1 MIRLEN
7 DTLFF
12 SFPDIHPQA
21 QLAVDFQRTL
31 RIPDDDRATP
41 CLPGWGTSHYG
52 TSTTSPRRFQGVGRS
67 TAA

>member
-21 QLAVDFQRTL
+21 ELAINFQRTL
-31 RIPDDDRATP
+31 RIPDDDKSYP
-41 CLPGWGTSHYG
+41 LPPGWATSRCG
-52 TSTTSPRRFQGVGRS
+52 TSTTSPRRFRGVGES
-67 TAA
+67 AAA